1 MVCCEMERKGVFF
14 YTGVSDEQIATI
26 NVIVGEE

>member
-1 MVCCEMERKGVFF
+1 MVKEMRDGVFL
-14 YTGVSDEQIATI
+14 YTAVSDGQIATI